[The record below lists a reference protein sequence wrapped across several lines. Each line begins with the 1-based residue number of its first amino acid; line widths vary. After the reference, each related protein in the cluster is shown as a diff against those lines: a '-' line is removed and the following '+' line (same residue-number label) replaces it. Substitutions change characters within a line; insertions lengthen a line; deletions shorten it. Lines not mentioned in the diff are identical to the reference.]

1 MSDMLGL
8 VVRIARSGRKHR
20 VGKQH
25 ILSAM
30 VDAGLPHV
38 VGDTLHYVG
47 TDDRGLELE
56 IVAVPDDSGR
66 ADLTVIHAMP
76 TEFRGGQHDRS
87 T

>member
-1 MSDMLGL
+1 VSDMLGL

-20 VGKQH
+20 VGKRH

-30 VDAGLPHV
+30 VDAGLPDV
-38 VGDTLHYVG
+38 VGDTLHYLG

-56 IVAVPDDSGR
+56 IVAVPDNSGR

-76 TEFRGGQHDRS
+76 TGFRRGAHDRS